1 MMNKRWTALLGCVA
15 VGAAALA
22 DGIVIGRLENGGV
35 DVAAGETETITSPL
49 EISAGGNFIKR
60 GAGTLNFPVAA
71 SETVSNR
78 VSYQVLAGTLNVT
91 EDPVTAPALAVP
103 SCVTE
108 KAAAWFSAIDGD
120 FITTDGSGNVVNWYD
135 ARETGVT
142 DPGFTPTRRYM
153 AYACAD
159 GKAGCPQTKTSFL
172 GHNAV
177 YFGGYAARNLGGY
190 MQLTKTDGTKDAL
203 SFVWNVFYVHG
214 VHNALGTVI
223 GCSVQPGDFMLG
235 GSTVSVSANGLL
247 GLNYC
252 RADAVPGL
260 FASRYFRNGRSCDP
274 FQEWMYQDTF
284 ECVDVDFTG
293 NATSFDC
300 FYSNRHVDNRF
311 GGDYISEAIVFTNH
325 LTETERMQVERY
337 LMKKWNLAPASGPAP
352 AFGIADGATAALR
365 ADLTTLTSAAATNV
379 LPVAFKGTGEVRL
392 EGTGTRVLAPDSF
405 NDFHGTL
412 DVGTATFFSRFGLF
426 PAVSAMAGKRYVT
439 TLNRLNSGNDV
450 RNGLSLKTTAASA
463 GEVEKTGPETLPFA
477 RVAPDVKRI
486 RVREG
491 TLSLRGA
498 APVTRYVANG
508 AISATF
514 ANPNMEKVQYA
525 DPNGN
530 RGRRAMSN
538 GETRDGW
545 TLASSGFTAGYVV
558 GPLLR
563 SGYEWGYDIPEGRQ
577 ALYVFSSNGTDGYAT
592 LHTTVTFPCAG
603 TYRVSWRTTSSIYG
617 KASPLGYSIIF
628 GRDFASAEVVNHAFI
643 GVVGAP
649 LETMRL
655 EVPEAGTYCFGFR
668 VDENYGAY
676 YAVIFDDL
684 RADQETVLP
693 ATEVVAIPNGDFEQ
707 VTTNGA
713 APGELT
719 LCRRESS
726 MDKRVDPRNQ
736 PIGWTLYQGDGWTE
750 ATVGGATVG
759 LGFPALPRH
768 KLQYEALFN
777 SDGRNS
783 NYCTFSRTF
792 DGSCGLFQ
800 LFMANHPDYANTYAE
815 TTFTVEKAGTYYLR
829 GKVAKWNVST
839 IGIDFF
845 GMAGEVPSVR
855 ARVTAGGGT
864 TDLGSVSSLTIN
876 PEDTL
881 WPTSFTVAANATVTL
896 RLDQTTPKAACLL
909 DDFVLVRADDAP
921 IVEDGVE
928 LIANGSFERCGLRES
943 NGQCKNEEVWST
955 TVGSLSTQAISF
967 WAYGSAG
974 LQYTIVPFDG
984 DVVCCVRGDSAL
996 SQTLPP
1002 MEAGIYRFRVA
1013 ASTRWT
1019 GGYDENGI
1027 RVTLNDPSDGSV
1039 KYTICEFSEVTNYHA
1054 QVTFHDVTVD
1064 QPGTYAL
1071 KIQGTHSDIRTG
1083 DRACSIDGLS
1093 LKRLYAA
1100 EPPSVPPEVKIDVA
1114 EGARLDLDYD
1124 GTVQVRGL
1132 SLAGRGQVGVVDA
1145 TTCPGYVTGRGKLD
1159 VRPNGT
1165 IVLFR

>member
-71 SETVSNR
+71 VETVSNR

-120 FITTDGSGNVVNWYD
+120 FITTDGGGNVVNWYD

-159 GKAGCPQTKTSFL
+159 GKDGCPQAKTSFL

-190 MQLTKTDGTKDAL
+190 MQLKKADGTKDAL

-214 VHNALGTVI
+214 VHDALGTVI

-235 GSTVSVSANGLL
+235 GSTLSVPANGLL

-260 FASRYFRNGRSCDP
+260 FAGRYFRNGRYCDP
-274 FQEWMYQDTF
+274 FQEWMYRDTF
-284 ECVDVDFTG
+284 ECVDVAFSG

-300 FYSNRHVDNRF
+300 FYSNRHVDGRF
-311 GGDYISEAIVFTNH
+311 GGDYISEAIVFTNR

-337 LMKKWNLAPASGPAP
+337 LMKKWNLAPASGPAL
-352 AFGIADGATAALR
+352 AFGIAEGATAALR
-365 ADLTTLTSAAATNV
+365 ADLTTLTAAAATNV

-412 DVGTATFFSRFGLF
+412 DVGTGTFFSRFGLF
-426 PAVSAMAGKRYVT
+426 PAVSAVAGKRYVT
-439 TLNRLNSGNDV
+439 TLNRFNAGGDV
-450 RNGLSLKTTAASA
+450 RNGLSLKTAAAAA

-477 RVAPDVKRI
+477 RVALDVKRI

-498 APVTRYVANG
+498 SPVTRYVANG

-563 SGYEWGYDIPEGRQ
+563 SGYEWAYDVPEGRQ
-577 ALYVFSSNGTDGYAT
+577 ALYVFSTDGTDGYAI

-617 KASPLGYSIIF
+617 KAFPLGYSIIF
-628 GRDFASAEVVNHAFI
+628 GRDFSSAEVVHHAFN

-649 LETMRL
+649 IETMRL

-668 VDENYGAY
+668 VDDNYGKY

-684 RADQETVLP
+684 RAEQETVLP

-713 APGELT
+713 APGVQT
-719 LCRRESS
+719 LHRRELE
-726 MDKRVDPRNQ
+726 KKVDPRNT

-750 ATVGGATVG
+750 STVVGATVG
-759 LGFPALPRH
+759 LGFPGLPTHR
-768 KLQYEALFN
+768 LQYDALF
-777 SDGRNS
+777 SYDGRNS

-800 LFMANHPDYANTYAE
+800 LFMANHPSYANAYAE

-829 GKVAKWNVST
+829 GKVAKWNVAT

-845 GMAGEVPSVR
+845 GMSGEVPSVR
-855 ARVTAGGGT
+855 AQVMVGGET
-864 TDLGSVSSLTIN
+864 TDLGSVSSRTIN

-896 RLDQTTPKAACLL
+896 RLDQTTSKAACLL

-921 IVEDGVE
+921 FVEGGVE
-928 LIANGSFERCGLRES
+928 LIANGSFERCGTWES
-943 NGQCKNEEVWST
+943 NGQCKKEEVWST
-955 TVGSLSTQAISF
+955 KTGSLSSQTITF
-967 WAYGSAG
+967 WYGLDAG
-974 LQYTIVPFDG
+974 LQYTVVPFDG
-984 DVVCCVRGDSAL
+984 DAVCCVRGDSVL

-1002 MEAGIYRFRVA
+1002 MEAGTYRFRVA
-1013 ASTRWT
+1013 ANTRWT
-1019 GGYDENGI
+1019 SGYDENGI

-1039 KYTICEFSEVTNYHA
+1039 KYTICEIPEVTNYHA
-1054 QVTFHDVTVD
+1054 QVSFHDVTVD
-1064 QPGTYAL
+1064 QPGTYVL
-1071 KIQGTHSDIRTG
+1071 KIQGTHSDVRTG

-1145 TTCPGYVTGRGKLD
+1145 TTCPGFLTGRGKLD

-1165 IVLFR
+1165 IMIFR

>member
-1 MMNKRWTALLGCVA
+1 MVINRWMPLLGAVA

-22 DGIVIGRLENGGV
+22 DGIVIGRQENGGV
-35 DVAAGETETITSPL
+35 DVAAGETQSVTSPL
-49 EISAGGNFIKR
+49 EISAGGTFIKR
-60 GAGTLNFPVAA
+60 GSGTLNLPVAA
-71 SETVSNR
+71 CETVSNR

-91 EDPVTAPALAVP
+91 EDSVTAPALAVP

-108 KAAAWFSAIDGD
+108 KAAAWFSAIDND

-203 SFVWNVFYVHG
+203 AFVWNVFYVHG

-235 GSTVSVSANGLL
+235 GSTVSVPAGGLL

-260 FASRYFRNGRSCDP
+260 FASRYFRNGRYCDP

-284 ECVDVDFTG
+284 ECVDVDFAG

-300 FYSNRHVDNRF
+300 FYSNRHADNRF
-311 GGDYISEAIVFTNH
+311 GGDYISEAIVFTNR

-337 LMKKWNLAPASGPAP
+337 LLKKWNLMPTSGTVP

-379 LPVAFKGTGEVRL
+379 LPVVFKGTGEVRL

-412 DVGTATFFSRFGLF
+412 DVGTGTFFSRFGLF
-426 PAVSAMAGKRYVT
+426 PAVAAEAGKRYAT
-439 TLNRLNSGNDV
+439 TLNRLTPGKDV
-450 RNGLSLKTTAASA
+450 RNGLSLKTATAAA

-508 AISATF
+508 VISATF
-514 ANPNMEKVQYA
+514 PNPNMEKVQYA

-545 TLASSGFTAGYVV
+545 TLVSSGFTGGYVV

-563 SGYEWGYDIPEGRQ
+563 SGYEWGYEIPEGRQ
-577 ALYVFSSNGTDGYAT
+577 ALFIFSSNGTDGYAT
-592 LHTTVTFPCAG
+592 LHTTVTFPYAG
-603 TYRVSWRTTSSIYG
+603 AYRVSWRATSSIF
-617 KASPLGYSIIF
+617 ASTTPLRYSIIF
-628 GRDFASAEVVNHAFI
+628 GRDFASAEVVHHAFN

-649 LETMRL
+649 RETMRL

-668 VDENYGAY
+668 VDENYGTY
-676 YAVIFDDL
+676 YAMIFDDV
-684 RADQETVLP
+684 RAEQETVLP

-713 APGELT
+713 ASGVQT
-719 LCRRESS
+719 LCRRE
-726 MDKRVDPRNQ
+726 MDKKVDPRNQ

-759 LGFPALPRH
+759 LGFPGLPKHRM
-768 KLQYEALFN
+768 QYDELFKF
-777 SDGRNS
+777 DGRNS
-783 NYCTFSRTF
+783 NYSIFSRTF

-800 LFMANHPDYANTYAE
+800 LFMANQPSYANSYAE
-815 TTFTVEKAGTYYLR
+815 TSFTVEKAGTYYLR
-829 GKVAKWNVST
+829 GKVAKWNVSS
-839 IGIDFF
+839 IGVDFF
-845 GMAGEVPSVR
+845 GMNGEVPSVR
-855 ARVTAGGGT
+855 ARVTIGGDT

-896 RLDQTTPKAACLL
+896 RLDQTTVKAACLL

-921 IVEDGVE
+921 IVEGGVE
-928 LIANGSFERCGLRES
+928 LIANGSFERYSYRGS
-943 NGQCKNEEVWST
+943 NGSCTGEEAWST
-955 TVGSLSTQAISF
+955 TRGSLNTQETTF
-967 WAYGSAG
+967 WTCTPSVGD
-974 LQYTIVPFDG
+974 QYTVVPFDG
-984 DVVCCVRGDSAL
+984 EVACSVRGSSTL

-1002 MEAGIYRFRVA
+1002 IEAGTYRFRVA
-1013 ASTRWT
+1013 ANTRWT

-1039 KYTICEFSEVTNYHA
+1039 KYTVCEISEVTNYHA
-1054 QVTFHDVTVD
+1054 QVSFHDVTVD
-1064 QPGTYAL
+1064 QPGTYVL
-1071 KIQGTHSDIRTG
+1071 KIEGTHSEPRTG
-1083 DRACSIDGLS
+1083 DRACVIDGLS

-1100 EPPSVPPEVKIDVA
+1100 EPPSVPPQVKIEVA

-1124 GTVQVRGL
+1124 GTVQVCGL

-1145 TTCPGYVTGRGKLD
+1145 TTCPGFLTGRGKLD

-1165 IVLFR
+1165 MVIFR